1 VFVTAEDFDKW
12 VDPIPEPRWSFVDG
26 NKRAGY
32 TLMRLTLRT
41 FDLDIKATD
50 DDEYDIVIQVATG
63 KLDAEGI
70 RAWLESRVVPM
81 KHK

>member
-1 VFVTAEDFDKW
+1 
-12 VDPIPEPRWSFVDG
+12 
-26 NKRAGY
+26 
-32 TLMRLTLRT
+32 MRLTLRT